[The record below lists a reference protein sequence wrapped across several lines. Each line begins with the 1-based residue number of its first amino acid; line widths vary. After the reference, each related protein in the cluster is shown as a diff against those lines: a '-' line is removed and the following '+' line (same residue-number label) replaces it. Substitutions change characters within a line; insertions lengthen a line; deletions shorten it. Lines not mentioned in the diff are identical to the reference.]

1 MHNRLKP
8 VDLSRYLNFDLIT
21 IIEIS
26 CLLTGHAPVDIN
38 EFLQNDFKY
47 PEQHKIYEMA
57 KASVTAKKIEGQ
69 GSHLCFAAT
78 PMTWISWAD
87 SKELKLPKV
96 FRKAYEEYKEKEKE
110 PTLRPNESY
119 RPIDESQDRAI
130 AQHLMQVIHDFMPE
144 LPIRQLV
151 RTLPIKQMFKDNY
164 SPETLT
170 KWAKDFGLETK
181 KGTISK
187 EIREKCENTIP
198 KRWDFEWYKEK

>member
-8 VDLSRYLNFDLIT
+8 VELGQYLKYDLIT
-21 IIEIS
+21 IIQIPF
-26 CLLTGHAPVDIN
+26 LLTGHEPVELN
-38 EFLQNDFKY
+38 EFFQNHWEY

-57 KASVTAKKIEGQ
+57 QSSIAAKKIVGEG
-69 GSHLCFAAT
+69 SAMSFSAT

-96 FRKAYEEYKEKEKE
+96 FRQAYNEHKEKEKE
-110 PTLRPNESY
+110 PAPRPNESY
-119 RPIDESQDRAI
+119 RPADESQDRAI

-170 KWAKDFGLETK
+170 KWATDFGLYTA
-181 KGTISK
+181 S
-187 EIREKCENTIP
+187 
-198 KRWDFEWYKEK
+198 